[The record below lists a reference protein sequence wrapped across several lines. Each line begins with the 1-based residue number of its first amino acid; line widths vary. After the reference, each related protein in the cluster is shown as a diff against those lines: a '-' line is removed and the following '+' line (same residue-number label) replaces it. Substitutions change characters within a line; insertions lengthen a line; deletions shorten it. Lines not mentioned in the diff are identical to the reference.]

1 MRKLLSWIAAAA
13 AVAGFTSACTV
24 AEPTEDEIGASS
36 EAWCTNPEGTNA
48 MIAALAVSIGR
59 ELGRWQIPTD
69 FMIVRGTYNQEM
81 LQLTNTGMQQCYS
94 RGNQCQNTKALLA
107 FQDARYDQMLE
118 FPGNQKLS
126 SWSYAARLVSGYRE
140 QVTCESRPSNN
151 PYQVNN
157 CPAEQHKLTHIGS
170 FPGGC
175 DTYHSFRATAPSGAP
190 LAAPALL
197 KNKLLWAGRDNP
209 YIAFQSSGDV
219 VSIDPVYGLIDVDN
233 TTSGSCSPVC
243 SRVSTSNVAGQC
255 CSCNGRAGRFSASP
269 TPNMYLCR

>member
-1 MRKLLSWIAAAA
+1 MRKLVSWIAAAA
-13 AVAGFTSACTV
+13 TVAGLTSACAV
-24 AEPTEDEIGASS
+24 AEPTEEELGASS

-48 MIAALAVSIGR
+48 MIASLAVSIGR

-94 RGNQCQNTKALLA
+94 RGNTCANTKALLA

-118 FPGNQKLS
+118 FPGGQKLS
-126 SWSYAARLVSGYRE
+126 SWSYASRLVAGYRE

-151 PYQVNN
+151 WWNSNN
-157 CPAEQHKLTHIGS
+157 CPAEQHKLTHVGS

-175 DTYHSFRATAPSGAP
+175 DTFHSFRATAPSGGP

-197 KNKLLWAGRDNP
+197 KNKLLWAGNNNP
-209 YIAFQSSGDV
+209 YISFQSNGDV
-219 VSIDPVYGLIDVDN
+219 VSIDPTYGFIDGDN
-233 TTSGSCSPVC
+233 TLSGSCNVTCAKFSAW
-243 SRVSTSNVAGQC
+243 SVAGQC
-255 CSCNGRAGRFSASP
+255 CSCNGRSGKFVSSP
-269 TPNMYLCR
+269 TPQMYLCR